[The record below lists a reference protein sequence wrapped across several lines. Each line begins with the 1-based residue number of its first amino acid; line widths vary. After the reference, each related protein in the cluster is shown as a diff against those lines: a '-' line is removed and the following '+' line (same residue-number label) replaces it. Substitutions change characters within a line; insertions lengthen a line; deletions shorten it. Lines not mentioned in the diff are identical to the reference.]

1 MTSGSVNVC
10 QVQFEFS
17 EDWEGLTK
25 TAVFE
30 AGGESRS
37 VLLDGSGLC
46 TIPWEV
52 LAAPKRELRAG
63 VYGTRGGDMVLPT
76 VWANLGVILEGAAPA
91 GELYPPT
98 PELWEQALAGKGD
111 GLAYDGKNLSLM
123 SGEQVLSTVPVVGGE
138 GVPVPGPEG
147 PPGPQGEPGPPGP
160 EGPQGPAGPKGDQ
173 GDPGPPGADG
183 APGPA
188 GPEGPQ
194 GPPGKDGGDVPEER
208 LVRGM
213 TKSVFEGLT
222 SEEQKG
228 LIVVTD
234 QMLPAAGS
242 TQNVYSEE
250 ETVIGTYFGKP
261 LYRKVY
267 VTTTPK
273 GDFSNVG
280 TLLAYPEKFE
290 VKAYRAV
297 FDRNNGTKIINH
309 MFLPISDSFSLTT
322 WIYDK
327 DHAIGAMIGEFI
339 KPQLENRPLIITLE
353 YTKTTDTARAG
364 AGEALQAYYD
374 GKPLLGGGTSAAQ
387 IYSAEE
393 QVVGTWLDGRP
404 VYAKVFTGTYELLK
418 GKNYI
423 VLTEDPIRLVSGSGI
438 ASSHS
443 SDFCVPGLELNEDGS
458 IQYSFSIIENF
469 GLNKQAWLFVYARS
483 AFTVNYNILLQ
494 YVKVSD
500 ALRG

>member
-1 MTSGSVNVC
+1 MKGRRFFIFILYADKTRLALRQREPVTSGSVNVY

-46 TIPWEV
+46 AIPWEV

-63 VYGTRGGDMVLPT
+63 VYGARGGDMVLPT

-98 PELWEQALAGKGD
+98 PELWQQALAGKGD
-111 GLAYDGKNLSLM
+111 GLAYDGQNLSLM

-138 GVPVPGPEG
+138 GIPVP
-147 PPGPQGEPGPPGP
+147 
-160 EGPQGPAGPKGDQ
+160 
-173 GDPGPPGADG
+173 
-183 APGPA
+183 

-194 GPPGKDGGDVPEER
+194 GPPGKDGGDVPQEQ

-213 TKSVFEGLT
+213 TKSDFEGLT

-228 LIVVTD
+228 LIVVKD
-234 QMLPAAGS
+234 QLLPAAGS
-242 TQNVYSEE
+242 AQNVYSEE
-250 ETVIGTYFGKP
+250 ETVIGTYLGKP

-273 GDFSNVG
+273 GEFSNVG
-280 TLLAYPEKFE
+280 TLLAYPEEFE

-374 GKPLLGGGTSAAQ
+374 GTPLLGGGTSAAP

-393 QVVGTWLDGRP
+393 QVVGTWFDGRP

-423 VLTEDPIRLVSGSGI
+423 VLTEEPIRLVSGSGI

-483 AFTVNYNILLQ
+483 AFTVNYNILLK